1 MEVDLIFRI
10 AAIGIIVS
18 VLYQVLLRSGRE
30 EQAMLTSLAGLIVVL
45 TMLIYE
51 ISGLFDTVKEVFG
64 LVVLWKL
71 PLNCAVYHHS
81 TAGAFAAGAAAGVCY
96 AAFPRLWT
104 VCTAIPAGANEGH
117 LFQLGGYSIRTF
129 RTK

>member
-51 ISGLFDTVKEVFG
+51 ISGLFDIVKEVFG

-71 PLNCAVYHHS
+71 PL
-81 TAGAFAAGAAAGVCY
+81 
-96 AAFPRLWT
+96 
-104 VCTAIPAGANEGH
+104 
-117 LFQLGGYSIRTF
+117 
-129 RTK
+129 

>member
-10 AAIGIIVS
+10 EAIGIIVS

-64 LVVLWKL
+64 LWYYG
-71 PLNCAVYHHS
+71 NYRFDRSVYYHS
-81 TAGAFAAGAAAGVCY
+81 TAGAFAAGAAAGVCH
-96 AAFPRLWT
+96 AAFPGLWT

-117 LFQLGGYSIRTF
+117 LFRLGGYSIRTF